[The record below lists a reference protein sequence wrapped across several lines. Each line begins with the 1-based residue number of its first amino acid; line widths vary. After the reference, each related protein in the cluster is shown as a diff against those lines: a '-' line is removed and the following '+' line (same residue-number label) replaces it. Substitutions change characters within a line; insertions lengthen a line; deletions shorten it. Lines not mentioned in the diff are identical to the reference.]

1 MKFTAFTRRIFAL
14 FLAHS
19 AFLSAQEIKSID
31 LSLESQR
38 IELRHPAAPPS
49 DCEPG
54 KGCGGGYGGVSV
66 TDGGPDQRDQHAL
79 GVYLLRV
86 APTDIDPAKPFEAE
100 FRVLNTGLAAI
111 NLPVSPHLSDLQPAD
126 ESMAFSYFSLALVVH
141 LEGPQGNTPPVGF
154 VELYGSTD
162 HEGTMLALRP
172 GEWISVKANVKLGS
186 WPEQVSTRFRGEFWL
201 RRKTFHPHPGGEF
214 TEIQNLY
221 PNKTQ
226 TPAIPVHLL
235 HPASSS
241 GQNH

>member
-1 MKFTAFTRRIFAL
+1 MKFSAFTRRIFAL

-31 LSLESQR
+31 LSLEPQR
-38 IELRHPAAPPS
+38 TELRHPAAPPS

-66 TDGGPDQRDQHAL
+66 TDGAPDRRDQHAL

-100 FRVLNTGLAAI
+100 FRVLNTGLAPI
-111 NLPVSPHLSDLQPAD
+111 DLPVSPHLSDLQPAD
-126 ESMAFSYFSLALVVH
+126 ESMAFSYFTLALVVH
-141 LEGPQGNTPPVGF
+141 LEGSQGNTPPVGF

-172 GEWISVKANVKLGS
+172 GEWISVKANVKLRS

-201 RRKTFHPHPGGEF
+201 RRKAFHPHPGGEF

-221 PNKTQ
+221 PNETQ

-235 HPASSS
+235 HPASSDDP
-241 GQNH
+241 NR